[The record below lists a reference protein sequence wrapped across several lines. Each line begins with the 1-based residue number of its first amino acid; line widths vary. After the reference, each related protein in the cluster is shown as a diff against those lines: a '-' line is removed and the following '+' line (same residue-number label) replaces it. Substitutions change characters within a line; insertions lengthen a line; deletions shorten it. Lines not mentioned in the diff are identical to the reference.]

1 MTTVIGLTGGIGSG
15 KSTILKYIKT
25 LKIPIHDSD
34 GVVKDLYKKP
44 NKEFLRHLSRCGL
57 NSALKKREI
66 NKKIVR
72 EEVFK
77 NKTKLK
83 MLEKFIHKKVKESR
97 NKFIKSNKKKQKEL
111 VVVDIPLLYE
121 NKLEKICNHVLLAYC
136 PKTKRF
142 KRVLRRKDMN
152 KKTLENILSSQ
163 MSDKEKLSK
172 KNFVINTSKGKS
184 FSNLQTLKAIK
195 KIKLLKKL
203 KK

>member
-34 GVVKDLYKKP
+34 GAVKDLYKKP

-97 NKFIKSNKKKQKEL
+97 NKFIKSK
-111 VVVDIPLLYE
+111 
-121 NKLEKICNHVLLAYC
+121 
-136 PKTKRF
+136 
-142 KRVLRRKDMN
+142 
-152 KKTLENILSSQ
+152 
-163 MSDKEKLSK
+163 
-172 KNFVINTSKGKS
+172 
-184 FSNLQTLKAIK
+184 
-195 KIKLLKKL
+195 
-203 KK
+203 